1 LKENH
6 LQASMKFIR
15 QNKKENFV
23 LSGVEK
29 EMAQMFTSIQ
39 EMDAF
44 EEAIRLALKKRQ
56 DELNMSDDVVGKMA
70 FGFMAGQR
78 TKVQALLVGQG
89 AGKYRKPQ
97 RMRTPDLM
105 NLCEAL
111 GLKWADVIRDAERA
125 TRKIEQTKSLS

>member
-1 LKENH
+1 
-6 LQASMKFIR
+6 
-15 QNKKENFV
+15 
-23 LSGVEK
+23 
-29 EMAQMFTSIQ
+29 MFTSIE

-44 EEAIRLALKKRQ
+44 EERIRIILKRRQ
-56 DELNMSDDVVGKMA
+56 TELNMSDDTVGKMA
-70 FGFMAGQR
+70 FSFMPVQR

-111 GLKWADVIRDAERA
+111 GLKWDEVIKQVQREM
-125 TRKIEQTKSLS
+125 KS

>member
-1 LKENH
+1 
-6 LQASMKFIR
+6 
-15 QNKKENFV
+15 
-23 LSGVEK
+23 
-29 EMAQMFTSIQ
+29 MFTTLQ

-44 EEAIRLALKKRQ
+44 ENAVRAIIKGQRAK
-56 DELNMSDDVVGKMA
+56 LNMSDETVGKIA
-70 FGFMAGQR
+70 FSFMPRQR

-111 GLKWADVIRDAERA
+111 GLKWQDVSATLKRRFVVPLYRRKPGFGEWPRSRA
-125 TRKIEQTKSLS
+125 FL

>member
-1 LKENH
+1 
-6 LQASMKFIR
+6 
-15 QNKKENFV
+15 
-23 LSGVEK
+23 
-29 EMAQMFTSIQ
+29 MARMFTSLQ

-44 EEAIRLALKKRQ
+44 EEAIRATLRKRQ
-56 DELNMSDDVVGKMA
+56 ERLNMSDDVAGKIA
-70 FGFMAGQR
+70 FGFMGGQR

-111 GLKWADVIRDAERA
+111 GLKWQEVIREAEKA
-125 TRKIEQTKSLS
+125 VKQAQKESPS